1 MPRTILT
8 LVLISFIVS
17 GIPVF
22 AEPAGDYF
30 EVTDAIKNAELTLA
44 RQKVAELLSR
54 DFADW
59 ELTYLNGLLM
69 VDGELSVS
77 EMEKALLLCK
87 DDCEKLLNSLATA
100 YYTFG
105 RYRKLADF
113 YREHKGKADDHDEA
127 FQFYWYSSLAY
138 LKLGDRDEAEDVA
151 GEVKKFRQ
159 YRSWEELLRANYDC
173 MGEDLNDCVK
183 RYNEVISAGGT
194 PALLALY
201 NRTYLQARNG
211 RTDQGF
217 SGYTMLSEHNSEF
230 LGSREIL
237 ELLEIYQGIDIG
249 GEAEHLTGVRYTI
262 QIGTYADKEQAEFW
276 KRQLEVE
283 GYDATVRA
291 RDVDGRRYW
300 TVAVGRYDTV
310 EKAQAV
316 KQTLENIF
324 SGSYRVVIM
333 D

>member
-8 LVLISFIVS
+8 LVLIFIV
-17 GIPVF
+17 V
-22 AEPAGDYF
+22 AEVCVIAESTGDYS
-30 EVTDAIKNAELTLA
+30 EVTEAIENAELTLA
-44 RQKVAELLSR
+44 RQKVADLLSR

-59 ELTYLNGLLM
+59 ELAYLNGLLM
-69 VDGELSVS
+69 ADGEMSVS

-105 RYRKLADF
+105 RYRKLVDF
-113 YREHKGKADDHDEA
+113 YHEHKGRADDHDEA

-138 LKLGDRDEAEDVA
+138 LKLGDRGKAEDIA
-151 GEVKKFRQ
+151 GEVESFQQ
-159 YRSWEELLRANYDC
+159 YQSWDELLRANYDC
-173 MGEDLNDCVK
+173 MEKDFDDCIK

-211 RTDQGF
+211 QTDQGF
-217 SGYTMLSEHNSEF
+217 SGYTMLSEHDSEF

-237 ELLEIYQGIDIG
+237 ELLEIYQDVDVDGA
-249 GEAEHLTGVRYTI
+249 AEHLTGVRYTI
-262 QIGTYADKEQAEFW
+262 QIGTYADRGKADFW

-283 GYDATVRA
+283 GYDASVRA
-291 RDVDGRRYW
+291 RNVDGKRYW
-300 TVAVGRYDTV
+300 RVTIGRYDTV